1 MWYPSGYSLCSEPRP
16 GNGKPVCVCTDC
28 LSLSLCCRLQSSG
41 PSLTTPLPSPSSTCT
56 GKVSVISKV
65 VGQEMGRLLA
75 AESIPQWGKGTCDE
89 DGLASLF
96 HQASSPSEGLLS
108 PKEGVVGRLGLNLEE
123 GLGGSGKGFSHD
135 PSPLPGYLSLSKVV
149 PFSHYAG
156 TLLLLLAGVAC
167 LRGRWRGNPVWI
179 CPSLGKYSLNT
190 ICKYPLVLGPE
201 GE

>member
-1 MWYPSGYSLCSEPRP
+1 M
-16 GNGKPVCVCTDC
+16 
-28 LSLSLCCRLQSSG
+28 
-41 PSLTTPLPSPSSTCT
+41 
-56 GKVSVISKV
+56 
-65 VGQEMGRLLA
+65 
-75 AESIPQWGKGTCDE
+75 
-89 DGLASLF
+89 
-96 HQASSPSEGLLS
+96 
-108 PKEGVVGRLGLNLEE
+108 GRLGLNLEE

-201 GE
+201 GV